1 MPSKERKGPAVSAND
16 HPGKLMKGED
26 GNVWQSKPVA
36 NGKYH
41 RWFPIKAK
49 SASKIC
55 KSTEIMN
62 PMTGKCVSRKSKLGK
77 SIIEL
82 SPCKPHQYV
91 HPVTGKCVN
100 IKAKKCKAGEI
111 LNLTTG
117 RCVKSKSP
125 AKKGKSPAKKGKSP
139 AKKGKSPAKKG
150 KSPAKKGKSPA
161 KKGKSPAKKG
171 KSPAKKGKSPAK
183 KGKSPA
189 KKALCP
195 GTITRG
201 DSVLT
206 LRTNESTSTKCVY
219 TRKHK

>member
-1 MPSKERKGPAVSAND
+1 MSSKERKAPAVSAND
-16 HPGKLMKGED
+16 HPGKLMKGQD

-41 RWFPIKAK
+41 RWFPVKAK
-49 SASKIC
+49 SANKLC
-55 KSTEIMN
+55 KPSEIMN

-91 HPVTGKCVN
+91 HPVTGKCVA
-100 IKAKKCKAGEI
+100 IEGKSPAKKAKSPAKKAKSPTKKAKSPAKKAKSPAKKETKKCKAGEI
-111 LNLTTG
+111 MNPASG
-117 RCVKSKSP
+117 RCVSKKGKIGQSLAGKKSP
-125 AKKGKSPAKKGKSP
+125 AKKSPTKKSPS
-139 AKKGKSPAKKG
+139 
-150 KSPAKKGKSPA
+150 
-161 KKGKSPAKKG
+161 
-171 KSPAKKGKSPAK
+171 
-183 KGKSPA
+183 
-189 KKALCP
+189 KKAMCP

-206 LRTNESTSTKCVY
+206 LRTKESTSTKCVY